1 MTRTYTIQYDLY
13 KTGQR
18 YDTLIPAIKQL
29 GTTWAQ
35 PLASCFAI
43 VTTMTAAQIR
53 DSLAPHLDSNDRLL
67 VTQVGADWASR
78 NLPKE
83 VAEWFSKNVG

>member
-1 MTRTYTIQYDLY
+1 MKRTYTIQYDLY

-18 YDTLIPAIKQL
+18 YDTLIPAIQKL
-29 GTTWAQ
+29 GSLCVK

-43 VTTMTAAQIR
+43 VSTMTAAQIR
-53 DSLAPHLDSNDRLL
+53 DALLSHLDANDRLL
-67 VTQVGADWASR
+67 VTQVGPDWASL

-83 VAEWFSKNVG
+83 VAEWFNQNVG